1 MPAVSAAAR
10 RINHPRGISMID
22 LLLEFWASPVMREAL
37 MPALLI
43 ALVTASMSV
52 MVMAHRLSFL
62 TVGVSHASLAGLGI
76 AVTLAL
82 PLLPTATIFAVVVAL
97 LLALMPK
104 KKGISEDAS
113 TGMLFAGSMALG
125 IILISTAGTTKIDLF
140 GLLFGN
146 ILTIS
151 PLDLSWLYVL
161 SGVILMILMLAA
173 RSWWSIAFDAVTAD
187 ASGLPV
193 SSLRLLLYGMV
204 GLTVILCVKL
214 AGIVLTA
221 GLMILPAA
229 CAWLWG
235 RSLFS
240 LWILSL
246 AFSLC
251 GTLVGLLWSYA
262 YEWPSGATVV
272 LALCLLFLI
281 SWSLNWLKQQLTQ
294 A

>member
-1 MPAVSAAAR
+1 MQV
-10 RINHPRGISMID
+10 ISMID
-22 LLLEFWASPVMREAL
+22 LLTEFWASPVMREAL

-82 PLLPTATIFAVVVAL
+82 PLLPTATVFAVLIAL
-97 LLALMPK
+97 LLALMPH
-104 KKGISEDAS
+104 KKGISEDAG

-125 IILISTAGTTKIDLF
+125 IVLISNAGSTQVDLF

-151 PLDLSWLYVL
+151 PLDLHWLYAL
-161 SGVILMILMLAA
+161 SGLILFALALA
-173 RSWWSIAFDAVTAD
+173 GRAWWSIAFDAVTAN

-240 LWILSL
+240 LWVLSIG
-246 AFSLC
+246 FSLS
-251 GTLVGLLWSYA
+251 GTLLGLIWSYA
-262 YEWPSGATVV
+262 YEWPGGATVV
-272 LALCLLFLI
+272 LALCIFFLI
-281 SWSLNWLKQQLTQ
+281 SWSLNWIKHQVTKL
-294 A
+294 

>member
-1 MPAVSAAAR
+1 
-10 RINHPRGISMID
+10 
-22 LLLEFWASPVMREAL
+22 
-37 MPALLI
+37 
-43 ALVTASMSV
+43 MSV

-62 TVGVSHASLAGLGI
+62 TVGVSHASLAGLGL
-76 AVTLAL
+76 AVTLSL
-82 PLLPTATIFAVVVAL
+82 PLLPTATVFSVLIAL
-97 LLALMPK
+97 LLALMPR
-104 KKGISEDAS
+104 KKGISEDAG

-125 IILISTAGTTKIDLF
+125 VLLISSTNSARVDLF

-151 PLDLSWLYVL
+151 PVDLHWLY
-161 SGVILMILMLAA
+161 LMSSLIPLLFVLAA
-173 RSWWSIAFDAVTAD
+173 RAWWSIAFDAVTAD

-193 SSLRLLLYGMV
+193 SALRLLLYGLV

-229 CAWLWG
+229 CAWFWG

-240 LWILSL
+240 LWLLSL
-246 AFSLC
+246 LFSVT
-251 GTLVGLLWSYA
+251 GAMAGLFFSYI

-272 LALCLLFLI
+272 LSLCTLFIL
-281 SWSLNWLKQQLTQ
+281 SWGLNWAKSRLT

>member
-1 MPAVSAAAR
+1 M
-10 RINHPRGISMID
+10 IELISQF
-22 LLLEFWASPVMREAL
+22 LASPVMHEILA
-37 MPALLI
+37 PAI
-43 ALVTASMSV
+43 FISIVTASTSV

-62 TVGVSHASLAGLGI
+62 TVGVSHASLAGLGLATI
-76 AVTLAL
+76 LAL
-82 PLLPTATIFAVVVAL
+82 PLLPTATVFAVLIAL
-97 LLALMPK
+97 LLALMPRR
-104 KKGISEDAS
+104 KGISEDAG

-125 IILISTAGTTKIDLF
+125 IILISSAGNAHVDLF

-151 PLDLSWLYVL
+151 HADLLWLYL
-161 SGVILMILMLAA
+161 LGSLILIVFFLAA
-173 RSWWSIAFDAVTAD
+173 RAWWSIAFDAVTAD

-193 SSLRLLLYGMV
+193 SSLRLLLYGIV

-240 LWILSL
+240 LWLL
-246 AFSLC
+246 AVSFSLL
-251 GTLVGLLWSYA
+251 GTLAGLLWSYA
-262 YEWPSGATVV
+262 RDWPTGASVV
-272 LALCLLFLI
+272 LALCGFFVI
-281 SWSLNWLKQQLTQ
+281 SWVSSWLKAHIRQQ
-294 A
+294 